1 MRDETMSIDPVE
13 YGKLS
18 QQVKHL
24 AEAQEEQNA
33 LLREHIEATGALTL
47 SVNMLSTRLSRV
59 EGSPFMQPAKLGK
72 AALIG
77 AALILL
83 LAIKGVKETMEIIA
97 KAVLP

>member
-1 MRDETMSIDPVE
+1 MAIDPIE
-13 YGKLS
+13 YGRLS

-33 LLREHIEATGALTL
+33 LLREHIEATSSLTV
-47 SVNMLSTRLSRV
+47 SVNMLSARLSRV

-72 AALIG
+72 AALFG

-83 LAIKGVKETMEIIA
+83 LAIKGVKETLEILA